1 MAPASLLVTNISFTA
16 QRGSCPDNQSW
27 TSVQEVGELARHRS
41 CWGGVWGCKGRGRNY
56 RPREGGRLL
65 NAALTLVG
73 VLLTMTAPGPSKAK
87 SKFQES
93 RGSPT
98 AASHAVPPALV
109 LSAFLDLDAP
119 PDKAV
124 TG

>member
-1 MAPASLLVTNISFTA
+1 MSRRL
-16 QRGSCPDNQSW
+16 GSWPG
-27 TSVQEVGELARHRS
+27 TGAVG
-41 CWGGVWGCKGRGRNY
+41 GGVWGCKGRGRNY